1 MIRKWKAFHENLIF
15 MQTEKTVPEVMNDL
29 VEIFCRLVEWD
40 KNMHIAA
47 LEGKDVQ
54 DLIDIS
60 EEILEH
66 PMIAFDASFDV
77 LAYTRHTGV
86 LHGITRFFRK
96 QWRRDI
102 RMRIPWN
109 N

>member
-1 MIRKWKAFHENLIF
+1 MTWWK
-15 MQTEKTVPEVMNDL
+15 
-29 VEIFCRLVEWD
+29 IFCRLVEWD

-77 LAYTRHTGV
+77 LAYTRHSSSHYKNFSGNSGAGIYGCAY
-86 LHGITRFFRK
+86 HGTTEKEAEFFPRSK
-96 QWRRDI
+96 KE
-102 RMRIPWN
+102 N
-109 N
+109 F